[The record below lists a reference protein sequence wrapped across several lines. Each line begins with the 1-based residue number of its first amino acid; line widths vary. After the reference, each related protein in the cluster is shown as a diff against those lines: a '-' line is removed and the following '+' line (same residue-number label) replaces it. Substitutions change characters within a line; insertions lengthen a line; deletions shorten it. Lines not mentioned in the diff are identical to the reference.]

1 MKKLI
6 FLLMIIMVSTISF
19 ANGETPIMKFWV
31 LSDIHSKADA
41 FDKALKDAWEQT
53 PDYDILI
60 LNGDVVDVGQIED
73 YEGVM
78 NVLNAAKEE
87 GIVPGTVEFNIGN
100 HEYYYAYGTG
110 AHGRKYTDILQGRY
124 FEYSGRDDFWN
135 VVEMKNIGFISLGS
149 EVTYNKY
156 ENKSTV
162 SAVISGI
169 QMEWFE
175 EQVKN
180 YSSAGK
186 PTFVFLHQPLNDT
199 VYFSNYYK
207 GNVDKDNEIKKIL
220 SDNPNMFYISS
231 HSHEAFENGGNFYQ
245 DESGFVCIDS
255 SSVVR
260 TASTSDKGHHEQ
272 TLVANT
278 GQMLYVE
285 VYSDKVVLKG
295 RDFIKDCWIDNAFLT
310 VDLK

>member
-1 MKKLI
+1 MKKII
-6 FLLMIIMVSTISF
+6 FLLIIIMVATVSF
-19 ANGETPIMKFWV
+19 AEGETPILKFWV
-31 LSDIHSKADA
+31 MSDIHSAADA
-41 FDKALKDAWEQT
+41 FDKALKDAWKQT
-53 PDYDILI
+53 PDYDLLI
-60 LNGDVVDVGQIED
+60 LNGDLVDIGQIED

-78 NVLNAAKEE
+78 TVLNNAREG
-87 GIVPGTVEFNIGN
+87 GIVPEAVEFNIGN

-124 FEYSGRDDFWN
+124 FEYSGRDDYWHT
-135 VVEMKNIGFISLGS
+135 VELKKIGFISLGS

-162 SAVISGI
+162 SAVISDM

-175 EQVKN
+175 DEVKK
-180 YSSAGK
+180 YSSTGK
-186 PTFVFLHQPLNDT
+186 PTFVFLHQPLDDT
-199 VYFSNYYK
+199 VYFSRFYK
-207 GNVDKDNEIKKIL
+207 GNVDKDSEIKKIL
-220 SDNPNMFYISS
+220 SENSNMFFISS

-245 DESGFVCIDS
+245 DESGYVCIDS

-260 TASTSDKGHHEQ
+260 TAETSDKGHHEQ
-272 TLVANT
+272 TLLENT

-285 VYSDKVVLKG
+285 VYSDKVVLKA
-295 RDFIKDCWIDNAFLT
+295 RDFVKDCWIDNAFLT